1 VLVLETIEEVL
12 QEQVRIVSVSEHFV
26 APQRSASPAPFPT
39 HTYPPRHLASF
50 GMWAQPRW
58 LTCRA
63 CSGPCS
69 PSS

>member
-1 VLVLETIEEVL
+1 MLVLETIEEVL

-50 GMWAQPRW
+50 GDVSAAEMVDLSRMLRPMLAK
-58 LTCRA
+58 L
-63 CSGPCS
+63 
-69 PSS
+69 